1 VLELDEIHS
10 HDGILFNK
18 FGCQYALSGFKKL
31 DFSGWLRHLANQEEV
46 FGSFAFGGIDKAF
59 KNQQDNAMFYLD
71 NNIK

>member
-31 DFSGWLRHLANQEEV
+31 AFSGWLKHLANQV
-46 FGSFAFGGIDKAF
+46 NFRKISSIS
-59 KNQQDNAMFYLD
+59 NRY
-71 NNIK
+71 I